1 MSETQS
7 SLEVVQ
13 NASLRS
19 QGTWSAFVPSL
30 VFSLF
35 SAWTLLR
42 LPGNINP
49 FSNVFRGYFSSD
61 QLSYAGIAASAKAGQ
76 IGLVEPF
83 TQTGSSFYPSW
94 WYKFIGLFAGATGLE
109 VPAAWSILGFSMV
122 LGSIVFI
129 SCAAWRLSGK
139 PWAPIVIGLL
149 LWVGPLASILFD
161 TWLVNLNSHAVLW
174 GPYGALYALNG
185 EAAGLTLGSSA
196 LILGYWVVSRPAW
209 PRLARFTCLGLS
221 GLILGVVANFQTYS
235 FLTLT
240 AVTLWIIAVGGL
252 LKAKSRKLL
261 IISAVLLTFALI
273 GGTLI
278 RETVGALPVYALML
292 ISTLPGIWA
301 FARLCLPL
309 AATGFV
315 FFVIGAAPQ
324 VIWLILGT
332 LDKDP
337 FLTYRVDQSGDLGIP
352 IWAFIVFGSPVLF
365 AWVAILRVQ
374 IIRKGT
380 KEIALLVG
388 WFVAFVLLSFN
399 DSWAFSQEP
408 YRFWITSVII
418 FVFIAALTFP
428 SAETS
433 AYFSSKGTRILSV
446 VAIVLIAASFWN
458 VGGFRSYVSSKNVK
472 DINFNST
479 QLQAISQLVS
489 ENTPAEGLLTVEPCM
504 DPLHVKVVTGVPVA
518 YYNLGLAWPENKAEI
533 DAVFKA
539 GEAGVLDINLMQS
552 AGVSYL
558 LTDSNCPTA
567 WGSSMKMGVS
577 EVDRINYLVKDTRHL
592 TLLERLNLNLSN
604 RVSARQL
611 ILWKIF

>member
-7 SLEVVQ
+7 SLEVAQ
-13 NASLRS
+13 PAALRS

-42 LPGNINP
+42 LPGNLNP
-49 FSNVFRGYFSSD
+49 FSNVFRGYFPFD

-94 WYKFIGLFAGATGLE
+94 WYKFIGFFASATGLE

-161 TWLVNLNSHAVLW
+161 TWLVNLDSHAVLW

-196 LILGYWVVSRPAW
+196 LVLGYWVVSRPAW

-221 GLILGVVANFQTYS
+221 GLTLGVVANFQTYS

-261 IISAVLLTFALI
+261 IISVVLLAFALI

-292 ISTLPGIWA
+292 IPTLPGIWA
-301 FARLCLPL
+301 LARLCLPL
-309 AATGFV
+309 AATGFL

-352 IWAFIVFGSPVLF
+352 VWAFIVFGSPVLF
-365 AWVAILRVQ
+365 AWGAILRVQ

-388 WFVAFVLLSFN
+388 WFIAYVLLSFN
-399 DSWAFSQEP
+399 DSWGFSQEP
-408 YRFWITSVII
+408 YRFWITSVVI

-433 AYFSSKGTRILSV
+433 AYFSSTGTRILSV
-446 VAIVLIAASFWN
+446 LAIVLIAASFWN
-458 VGGFRSYVSSKNVK
+458 VGAFRSYVSSQGNI
-472 DINFNST
+472 DFNST
-479 QLQAISQLVS
+479 QLKAISQLVS
-489 ENTPAEGLLTVEPCM
+489 ENTSAEGLLTVEPCIN
-504 DPLHVKVVTGVPVA
+504 PSQVKVVTGVPIA
-518 YYNLGLAWPENKAEI
+518 FYNLGLAWPEKKAEI
-533 DAVFKA
+533 DAVIEA
-539 GEAGVLDINLMQS
+539 GEAGVLDIDLMRS

-567 WGSSMKMGVS
+567 WDPSTKMGVS
-577 EVDRINYLVKDTRHL
+577 EVARTDYPVDADT
-592 TLLERLNLNLSN
+592 
-604 RVSARQL
+604 RQL
-611 ILWKIF
+611 ILWRLF